1 MKGNQSY
8 EVIKI
13 SGAAKTHS
21 SRTKNVN
28 NVTVIIT
35 QLKNCVN

>member
-1 MKGNQSY
+1 MKGNQSCG
-8 EVIKI
+8 VIKI
-13 SGAAKTHS
+13 SGKDTK
-21 SRTKNVN
+21 TKNVN

>member
-13 SGAAKTHS
+13 SGAAKTH